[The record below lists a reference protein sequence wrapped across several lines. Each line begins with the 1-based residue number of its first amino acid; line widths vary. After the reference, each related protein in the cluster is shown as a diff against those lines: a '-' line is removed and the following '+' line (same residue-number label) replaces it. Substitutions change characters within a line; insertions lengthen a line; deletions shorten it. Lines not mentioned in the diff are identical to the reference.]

1 MKRKPNTIEEKM
13 YLCLWPE
20 GKPIDTTGPLEEIAG
35 MQMAVRVTVK
45 RLIPGGHEKV
55 VNTYWKRP
63 GSQSGMKEEEIRP
76 FKAGLDD
83 ARFNDSI
90 RNDPKMRPLPCN
102 VEIHRP
108 TEDGDL

>member
-13 YLCLWPE
+13 FLKLWPE
-20 GKPIDTTGPLEEIAG
+20 GKPAEVIGAEEVEDAQRAI
-35 MQMAVRVTVK
+35 RVTVK

-83 ARFNDSI
+83 ARFNWSI
-90 RNDPKMRPLPCN
+90 KNEPEMRPLPCN
-102 VEIHRP
+102 VEIH
-108 TEDGDL
+108 EIKES

>member
-1 MKRKPNTIEEKM
+1 MKKLDSQIEERM

-20 GKPIDTTGPLEEIAG
+20 GKPLDMTDRSKVEQ

-63 GSQSGMKEEEIRP
+63 GSQSGMKEEEIAP

-83 ARFNDSI
+83 ARFNWSI
-90 RNDPKMRPLPCN
+90 RNEPEMRPLPCN
-102 VEIHRP
+102 VEIHDIK
-108 TEDGDL
+108 ES